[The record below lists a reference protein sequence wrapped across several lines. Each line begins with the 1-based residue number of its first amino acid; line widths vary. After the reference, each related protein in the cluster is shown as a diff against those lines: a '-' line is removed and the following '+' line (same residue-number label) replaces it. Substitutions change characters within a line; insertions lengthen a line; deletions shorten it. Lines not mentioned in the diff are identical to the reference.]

1 MKGTKLLLPLVV
13 AAAVSIAGRGVSAAQ
28 EDTSGEATT
37 ADGGSSEGGDRS
49 RSRRPPARF

>member
-13 AAAVSIAGRGVSAAQ
+13 AAAVSIAGCGVSAAQ

-37 ADGGSSEGGDRS
+37 AEGGSSEGGGTAADLRD
-49 RSRRPPARF
+49 